1 MIVANV
7 GLMSSFLSRLSF
19 SIFCS
24 GIIVLDFIEWTI
36 VEVPKRP
43 VRSGSIGCLMLRL
56 RAASPRKPARMKMR
70 IAFVLDSFS
79 L

>member
-1 MIVANV
+1 M
-7 GLMSSFLSRLSF
+7 
-19 SIFCS
+19 
-24 GIIVLDFIEWTI
+24 DFIEWTI

-43 VRSGSIGCLMLRL
+43 VRSGSIGCLMSRL
-56 RAASPRKPARMKMR
+56 RAASPRKPARTNIR

>member
-1 MIVANV
+1 MPS
-7 GLMSSFLSRLSF
+7 L
-19 SIFCS
+19 SIFCL

-43 VRSGSIGCLMLRL
+43 VNNGSIGCLIGRL
-56 RAASPRKPARMKMR
+56 RAESPRKPARTNIR

>member
-1 MIVANV
+1 MPS
-7 GLMSSFLSRLSF
+7 L

-24 GIIVLDFIEWTI
+24 GIIVFDYIEWII
-36 VEVPKRP
+36 VDVPNRP
-43 VRSGSIGCLMLRL
+43 IRSGSIGCLIGRL
-56 RAASPRKPARMKMR
+56 RAASPRNPARMKMR